1 MSTEPAGSE
10 NEAIEPFEWP
20 PHVLTETPEEI
31 AFELRA
37 AEGSMW
43 TGSRLVVGIA
53 VFALASLAFAYFY
66 LRSSNNA
73 ELWRPGNVTAPVGTG
88 AAIFAITA
96 ASGVLAIFGKR
107 RLQKGQRIDW
117 QVAGWT
123 VVLGGLIA
131 MGLQIWELT
140 QLSFYPGSSGY
151 ASCFIGWA
159 SMNIA
164 MLVGATYWIE
174 TLLARSL
181 RLRRAL
187 LEEGGNL
194 TSPLPAERL
203 FRANVEGCAFFWGF
217 VVVAAGFF
225 WLLFYVI

>member
-37 AEGSMW
+37 AEGSLW
-43 TGSRLVVGIA
+43 TGTRLVVGIA

-96 ASGVLAIFGKR
+96 ASGLLAIFGKR

-123 VVLGGLIA
+123 VVLGGLLA
-131 MGLQIWELT
+131 LGLQIWELT
-140 QLSFYPGSSGY
+140 QLSFFPGSSGY

-217 VVVAAGFF
+217 VVVAAAFF

>member
-1 MSTEPAGSE
+1 MSAKMPEQK
-10 NEAIEPFEWP
+10 I
-20 PHVLTETPEEI
+20 LTETPEEI

-37 AEGSMW
+37 QEASLW
-43 TGSRLVVGIA
+43 TGSRLLVGIV

-66 LRSSNNA
+66 LRSSNNDD
-73 ELWRPGNVTAPVGTG
+73 LWRPGGITAPTGTG

-96 ASGVLAIFGKR
+96 FAGLIAIFGRKR
-107 RLQKGQRIDW
+107 IQQGQHADW

-123 VVLGGLIA
+123 TVLSGLVAI
-131 MGLQIWELT
+131 GLQIWQLT
-140 QLSFYPGSSGY
+140 QLPFYPGSSGY

-164 MLVGATYWIE
+164 MLLGAVYWME

-181 RLRRAL
+181 RLRKAL
-187 LEEGGNL
+187 VEEGGNSD
-194 TSPLPAERL
+194 SPLPAERL
-203 FRANVEGCAFFWGF
+203 FGANVEGCAFFWGF
-217 VVVAAGFF
+217 VAFAAGFF

>member
-1 MSTEPAGSE
+1 MSTKPVSSGHQRGDTGSHQ
-10 NEAIEPFEWP
+10 
-20 PHVLTETPEEI
+20 HVLTETPEEI
-31 AFELRA
+31 AYELRA
-37 AEGSMW
+37 AEGSLW

-73 ELWRPGNVTAPVGTG
+73 QLWRPGDVTAPSGTG
-88 AAIFAITA
+88 AAIFAVTA
-96 ASGVLAIFGKR
+96 AAGVLAIFGKM
-107 RLQKGQRIDW
+107 RLQRGLRVDW

-123 VVLGGLIA
+123 TVLGGLMAI
-131 MGLQIWELT
+131 GLQIWELT
-140 QLSFYPGSSGY
+140 QLSFFPGSSGY

-164 MLVGATYWIE
+164 LLVGATYWME

-187 LEEGGNL
+187 MEEGGSL

-217 VVVAAGFF
+217 AAVAAGFF